1 MFHVSTLDPENPPRK
16 EDGTIDWEQ
25 DFFGKFTA
33 LTVSGQ
39 LEGELGATSLGKIYT
54 FGPTFRAENSN
65 TPRHLAEFWMIEP
78 EMAFYQLDELTALEE
93 EFIKYCVKW
102 ALDHCMDDLEFLN
115 KMIDNGLI
123 ERLKSVIDTDFV
135 RLPYTEGIK
144 ILEEAVKNGVKFEFP
159 VSWGVD
165 LASEHERYLVEKHFK
180 KPVIM
185 IDYPKEIKAFYMKQN
200 DDGRT
205 VQGTDVLFPQIG
217 EIIGGSVREENYDK
231 LMTRINELNI
241 PMKDMWW
248 YLDTR
253 RYGSCPHAGFGLIL
267 MALPEIERH
276 PLRPFL
282 PEGARLLMLG
292 SFPPPRKRWCMDFF
306 YPNRSNM
313 MWEIFGLVFFGD
325 SRRLVDAEHK
335 TFRMEDIKALLEE
348 RGIAIYDT
356 ACAVRRL
363 SGNASDKDLE
373 VVDKTDIP
381 LLLSKIPHC
390 HDIVCTGQ
398 KSFSVLTDDY
408 GVPVPQMGF
417 YNEFTLAG
425 RPMRLWRM
433 PSSSRA
439 YPMKLEEK
447 ASYYREMMVRI
458 GII

>member
-1 MFHVSTLDPENPPRK
+1 
-16 EDGTIDWEQ
+16 
-25 DFFGKFTA
+25 
-33 LTVSGQ
+33 
-39 LEGELGATSLGKIYT
+39 
-54 FGPTFRAENSN
+54 
-65 TPRHLAEFWMIEP
+65 
-78 EMAFYQLDELTALEE
+78 
-93 EFIKYCVKW
+93 
-102 ALDHCMDDLEFLN
+102 
-115 KMIDNGLI
+115 
-123 ERLKSVIDTDFV
+123 
-135 RLPYTEGIK
+135 
-144 ILEEAVKNGVKFEFP
+144 
-159 VSWGVD
+159 
-165 LASEHERYLVEKHFK
+165 
-180 KPVIM
+180 
-185 IDYPKEIKAFYMKQN
+185 
-200 DDGRT
+200 
-205 VQGTDVLFPQIG
+205 
-217 EIIGGSVREENYDK
+217 
-231 LMTRINELNI
+231 
-241 PMKDMWW
+241 
-248 YLDTR
+248 
-253 RYGSCPHAGFGLIL
+253 

-325 SRRLVDAEHK
+325 SQRLVDAENK
-335 TFRMEDIKALLEE
+335 TFRMEAIKCLLGE

-373 VVDKTDIP
+373 VVEKTDIP

-398 KSFSVLTDDY
+398 KSFSVLTGDY